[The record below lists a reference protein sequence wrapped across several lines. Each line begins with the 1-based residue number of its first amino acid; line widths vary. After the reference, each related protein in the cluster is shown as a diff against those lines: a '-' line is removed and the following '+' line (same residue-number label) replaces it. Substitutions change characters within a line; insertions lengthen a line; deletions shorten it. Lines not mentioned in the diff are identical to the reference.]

1 MSSDCDL
8 CISCGVN
15 LTIVGETR
23 GKIGIIGMGTPIQTL
38 PISEAALK
46 EVDLIGVFRYANQYL
61 RAIEMI
67 HTRQIIVRKI
77 ISSRYTLEQTK
88 EAFDKLREGKGLKI
102 IVTN

>member
-1 MSSDCDL
+1 MARPGS
-8 CISCGVN
+8 
-15 LTIVGETR
+15 
-23 GKIGIIGMGTPIQTL
+23 KIGIIGMGTPIQTL

-46 EVDLIGVFRYANQYL
+46 EVDLIGVFRYANQYP

-67 HTRQIIVRKI
+67 HKRQIDVKKI

-88 EAFDKLREGKGLKI
+88 EAFEELRKGKGLKI